1 MGEIIVGQLDDQLI
15 EAVEKSAAANNRSME
30 AELRALIEQRYR
42 PRLATR
48 VEDDGRSIL
57 DYVGIAPSNR
67 TTEEIVA
74 DIRAMRDEWGD

>member
-1 MGEIIVGQLDDQLI
+1 MGEIIVRQLDDDLI
-15 EAVEKSAAANNRSME
+15 EAVERSAVANNRSLE

-42 PRLATR
+42 PKLPTRLD
-48 VEDDGRSIL
+48 DDGRSIL

-74 DIRAMRDEWGD
+74 EIRALRDEWDD